1 MKLRTLIVDDEPLAR
16 QRIRALLE
24 KENDVELIGECSN
37 GNEAVTA
44 VRRLHPALM
53 FLDVQMPLLD
63 GFGVLEALQNDRLP
77 AVIFVTA
84 YDRYAVRAFELH
96 AMDYLLKPF
105 DRARFGKALD
115 RVRAQVAKDEVASA
129 AKQVKAL
136 LQDVY
141 SRHRPLER
149 LMVKSGGKVTFLR
162 LDEIDYLQAAGNY
175 VRVYVGAEMHLLR
188 ETMNQLEERL
198 KGSSFV
204 RIHRS
209 TIVNIERLRQLQSAF
224 HGEFTVT
231 LVSGA
236 QLTLSRGY
244 RDHLEERLGHSL

>member
-1 MKLRTLIVDDEPLAR
+1 MILRTLIVDDEPLAR
-16 QRIRALLE
+16 QRIRTLLN
-24 KENDVELIGECSN
+24 KEDDVELVGECCN

-44 VRRLHPALM
+44 VREAKPDLM
-53 FLDVQMPLLD
+53 FLDVQMPVLD
-63 GFGVLEALQNDRLP
+63 GFGVLEALHADRLP

-84 YDRYAVRAFELH
+84 YDRYAVRAFELY
-96 AMDYLLKPF
+96 ALDYLLKPF
-105 DRARFGKALD
+105 DRARFTKALD
-115 RVRAQVAKDEVASA
+115 RVRAQVEKDEFA
-129 AKQVKAL
+129 AKSKHVQAL

-162 LDEIDYLQAAGNY
+162 LDEIDYMQAAGNY

-188 ETMNQLEERL
+188 ETMNQLEGRL
-198 KGSSFV
+198 KDTPFV

-209 TIVNIERLRQLQSAF
+209 TIVNIDRIRQLQAAF
-224 HGEFTVT
+224 HGEFAVT
-231 LVSGA
+231 LDSGA

-244 RDHLEERLGHSL
+244 RDKLEERLGHSI